1 MKQLY
6 IYMLF
11 PIVAFSQ
18 SEKNISGQLI
28 CKDAA
33 LQGITIL
40 NLVTEKEAISN
51 FEGRFSIAAKPE
63 DLLVVQSSN
72 FEYLRKIVDDDDFK
86 KETIFIYLV
95 KKIEQLE
102 EVKIVNYSKINTVDL
117 GIQQTAA
124 KTYTTAERR
133 LQTTGDFKPIMLL
146 GLLGGSMPLDPI
158 INAINGRTKRMKKY
172 VAFEK
177 IELRTAKLSN
187 MFSDEYFIKSLKI
200 PESKIKAFVIFAAEE
215 ESIIEPL
222 RQKNKFLVSYALAPL
237 AQKYLD
243 LQQPALKIV
252 SE

>member
-1 MKQLY
+1 MNSKIL
-6 IYMLF
+6 LVF
-11 PIVAFSQ
+11 FLLPNLVLSQ
-18 SEKNISGQLI
+18 SEKIINGQLI
-28 CKDAA
+28 CKDAN
-33 LQGITIL
+33 LQGVVIL
-40 NLVTEKEAISN
+40 NLVTEKETVSD
-51 FEGRFSIAAKPE
+51 FEGHFSIAAKPN
-63 DLLVVQSSN
+63 DLLIIQSNN
-72 FEYLRKIVDDDDFK
+72 FEYFRKIIDDEDYK
-86 KETIFIYLV
+86 KASISITLN

-102 EVKIVNYSKINTVDL
+102 EVKIITYSNINAVSL
-117 GIQQTAA
+117 GILSKPA
-124 KTYTTAERR
+124 KVYSTAERR
-133 LQTTGDFKPIMLL
+133 MYTAKTG
-146 GLLGGSMPLDPI
+146 GAVGSV
-158 INAINGRTKRMKKY
+158 INYFSGRTKMLKKY

-222 RQKNKFLVSYALAPL
+222 RQKNKFLVSYALTPL